1 MLFDDQQKGLGRHY
15 EAPSLLCLS
24 EGGLIFQHFQPS
36 RSVQSKTYFILS
48 LSVAE
53 TLFIVGGTDD
63 YGSLDDVEAVSLSQS
78 LVQCPQVA
86 DFPYKVERIT
96 AATLGGAP
104 VICGGFSRLGINAS
118 SWPTTILDPKLTP
131 SIMSQND
138 EIGNLLNV
146 LHILLL
152 F

>member
-24 EGGLIFQHFQPS
+24 EGVLIFQHFQPS
-36 RSVQSKTYFILS
+36 HSVQSKTYFILS

-53 TLFIVGGTDD
+53 TLFIVGGIGDGSD
-63 YGSLDDVEAVSLSQS
+63 YLDDVEAVSLSQS

-86 DFPYKVERIT
+86 DFPYKVSYIT
-96 AATLGGAP
+96 AATPGGAP
-104 VICGGFSRLGINAS
+104 VICGGYSRLGINAS

-131 SIMSQND
+131 SVGMLPS
-138 EIGNLLNV
+138 
-146 LHILLL
+146 